1 MPTQADVLLSTQRAL
16 LGAVPASLRAVTCG
30 WTDEKITLRFIFDG
44 PIDGNDEE
52 EMQVVG
58 TEVVADFLAPM
69 SVAEEVIRVDYPGEL
84 GPHLLRVWAYL
95 RKERTVWATRV
106 LPSKDRR

>member
-44 PIDGNDEE
+44 PVNESDEGD
-52 EMQVVG
+52 MQVVG
-58 TEVVADFLAPM
+58 TEVVADFSAPM
-69 SVAEEVIRVDYPGEL
+69 CIAEEIIRVDYPGEL
-84 GPHLLRVWAYL
+84 APYLLRAWVYM
-95 RKERTVWATRV
+95 RKERTV
-106 LPSKDRR
+106 